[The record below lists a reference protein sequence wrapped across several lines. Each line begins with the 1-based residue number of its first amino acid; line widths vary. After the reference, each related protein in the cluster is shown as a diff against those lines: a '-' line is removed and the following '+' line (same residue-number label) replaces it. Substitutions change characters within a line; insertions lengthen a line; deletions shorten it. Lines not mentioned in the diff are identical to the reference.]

1 MVRPRWQGV
10 KPSASRR
17 FWLGWD
23 RLIAVVAA
31 VNLAW
36 VIFDVS
42 YVPLRNFWQQRTLF
56 PLPTTAVL
64 TDPGLWG
71 ISSSRK

>member
-10 KPSASRR
+10 KLSASRR

-42 YVPLRNFWQQRTLF
+42 YVPLRNF
-56 PLPTTAVL
+56 
-64 TDPGLWG
+64 
-71 ISSSRK
+71 